1 MVKSTRDK
9 KAKTNLT
16 RGIPENVKEE
26 DKTLSKE
33 EKLNHAME

>member
-1 MVKSTRDK
+1 MVKSTQDK

-33 EKLNHAME
+33 EKLYHAME